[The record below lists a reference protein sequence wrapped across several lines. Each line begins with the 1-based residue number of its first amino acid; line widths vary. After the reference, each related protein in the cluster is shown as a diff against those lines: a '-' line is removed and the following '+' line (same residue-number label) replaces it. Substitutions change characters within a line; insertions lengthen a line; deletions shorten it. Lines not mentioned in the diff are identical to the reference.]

1 MKYKAGEI
9 DWSKPEE
16 EQVEGFVEEKM
27 PTVRG
32 KKWYDFI
39 PFEKIKELLPR
50 LKNVRGPKVKIQFDG
65 FKITSDN
72 NKTIFERNKS
82 FGSRSQVDFMAWY
95 IGSKF
100 LEVIYFKMDGF
111 SKTKLSRELESKEAE
126 FRLYDDMKTIKET
139 FRYYVEQ
146 YLEEFITEADL
157 MSNGQK
163 LLETLDNISAKNR
176 MAKIFDD
183 MMSPEAINKTTA
195 TLKKRGYREFQAK
208 VKGFKVFSNVSD
220 T

>member
-176 MAKIFDD
+176 MAKIFDG

-195 TLKKRGYREFQAK
+195 TLKKRDYREFQAK